1 MHAVFENL
9 LLDAY
14 GTIRKVFE
22 LKIQYFH
29 RPVFGK
35 SRDFPLTLG
44 QSIHF
49 FVEHA
54 ENRLWIKTDGDS
66 NCNSPNC

>member
-9 LLDAY
+9 Y
-14 GTIRKVFE
+14 GTIRKVSE
-22 LKIQYFH
+22 LKVQCFH
-29 RPVFGK
+29 RPVFGN

-54 ENRLWIKTDGDS
+54 EDIAFGSRQM
-66 NCNSPNC
+66 